1 MTEIEVY
8 DYEARKLEEASDR
21 LGVTIAQVVE
31 WLVEE
36 SLDEIVEE
44 MECE

>member
-1 MTEIEVY
+1 MTEITIN

-21 LGVTIAQVVE
+21 LGVTIAQLIE

>member
-21 LGVTIAQVVE
+21 LDVTIAQLIE

-36 SLDEIVEE
+36 ALDTIVEE
-44 MECE
+44 MEE